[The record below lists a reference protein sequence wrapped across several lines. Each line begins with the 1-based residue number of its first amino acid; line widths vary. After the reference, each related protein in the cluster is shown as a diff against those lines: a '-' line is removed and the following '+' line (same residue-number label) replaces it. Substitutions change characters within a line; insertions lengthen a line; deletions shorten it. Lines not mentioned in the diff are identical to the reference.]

1 MIRADIIY
9 NNVAGREVAV
19 ALATRPSVPPPQM
32 RGSWIDLGAVDGSM
46 LSTDYT
52 YENITI
58 EAQLNFVCPP
68 DKVGIQYRRVKDWI
82 RGSGEL
88 SFTDDPEVYYRVKAA
103 QVGEYSRRTYFGA
116 DLLAVFICDPYTY
129 LKAGRYPVTKEFPA
143 NNTGEHLYLENIGDT
158 SRPIYTVT
166 GSLLANASYDLSVN
180 GKTVSCIRDYI
191 TIDTQKMAV
200 YSETDTPPG
209 LRNNAVD
216 GDLDGLVL
224 EPGTNDIQITGN
236 NMALTLEVIQ
246 NWRIL

>member
-9 NNVAGREVAV
+9 NNVAGREIAV

-116 DLLAVFICDPYTY
+116 DLLAAFICDPYTY
-129 LKAGRYPVTKEFPA
+129 LKAGKYPESKSFA
-143 NNTGEHLYLENIGDT
+143 IQNTGTHLYLDNTGATAHPVYYISGGT
-158 SRPIYTVT
+158 SNKAAT
-166 GSLLANASYDLSVN
+166 LSVN
-180 GKTVSCIRDYI
+180 SKTFTVYRSDGIY
-191 TIDTQKMAV
+191 IDTEKMMV
-200 YSETDTPPG
+200 YNGSG
-209 LRNNAVD
+209 AQNFSSN
-216 GDLDGLVL
+216 GDFDDILL
-224 EPGTNDIQITGN
+224 PNGTNDIKIIN
-236 NMALTLEVIQ
+236 NDAAVTLDVTP
-246 NWRIL
+246 NWRLL

>member
-116 DLLAVFICDPYTY
+116 DLLAAFICDPYTY
-129 LKAGRYPVTKEFPA
+129 LKTGKYPSSESFSI
-143 NNTGEHLYLENIGDT
+143 NNTVKHLYLENTGAVSHPVYYISGGT
-158 SRPIYTVT
+158 SSKAATI
-166 GSLLANASYDLSVN
+166 SVN
-180 GKTVSCIRDYI
+180 GKTFTVYRTDGIYV
-191 TIDTQKMAV
+191 DTEKMMV
-200 YSETDTPPG
+200 YNGSGAQNFSSVGDFDDILLPYG
-209 LRNNAVD
+209 INDVQIINNAAAVT
-216 GDLDGLVL
+216 LDVV
-224 EPGTNDIQITGN
+224 P
-236 NMALTLEVIQ
+236 
-246 NWRIL
+246 NWRLL

>member
-58 EAQLNFVCPP
+58 EAELNFVCPP

-103 QVGEYSRRTYFGA
+103 QVGEYSRRTHFGA
-116 DLLAVFICDPYTY
+116 DLLAAFICDPYTY
-129 LKAGRYPVTKEFPA
+129 LKDGKYTTSKIFNA
-143 NNTGEHLYLENIGDT
+143 NNTGTILSMRNQGAISHPVYCIKNGSSSISAKLNVNGNVFTVHRTDGIYIDTEKMMAYNASGVQNFSTSGDFE
-158 SRPIYTVT
+158 
-166 GSLLANASYDLSVN
+166 GLLLAEGDNTI
-180 GKTVSCIRDYI
+180 KI
-191 TIDTQKMAV
+191 T
-200 YSETDTPPG
+200 
-209 LRNNAVD
+209 NNS
-216 GDLDGLVL
+216 L
-224 EPGTNDIQITGN
+224 
-236 NMALTLEVIQ
+236 ALKLEVVP
-246 NWRIL
+246 NWRML

>member
-9 NNVAGREVAV
+9 NNVAGREIAV

-116 DLLAVFICDPYTY
+116 DLLAAFICDPYTY
-129 LKAGRYPVTKEFPA
+129 LKDGKYATSKIFNA
-143 NNTGEHLYLENIGDT
+143 NNTGTILSMRNPGAVSHPVYCIKNGSSSISAKLNVNGNVFTVHRTDGIYIDTEKMMAYNASGAQNFSTSGDFE
-158 SRPIYTVT
+158 
-166 GSLLANASYDLSVN
+166 GLLLAEGDNTI
-180 GKTVSCIRDYI
+180 KI
-191 TIDTQKMAV
+191 T
-200 YSETDTPPG
+200 
-209 LRNNAVD
+209 NNSLALK
-216 GDLDGLVL
+216 LDVV
-224 EPGTNDIQITGN
+224 P
-236 NMALTLEVIQ
+236 
-246 NWRIL
+246 NWRML

>member
-9 NNVAGREVAV
+9 NNVAGREIAV

-68 DKVGIQYRRVKDWI
+68 EKVGIQYRRVKDWI

-116 DLLAVFICDPYTY
+116 DLLAAFICDPYAY
-129 LKAGRYPVTKEFPA
+129 LKDGKYTTSKIFNA
-143 NNTGEHLYLENIGDT
+143 NNTGTILSMRNPGAVSHPVYCIKNGSSSVYAKLNVNGNVFTVHRTDGIYIDTEKMMAYNASGVQNFSTSGDLEGL
-158 SRPIYTVT
+158 
-166 GSLLANASYDLSVN
+166 LLAEGDNTI
-180 GKTVSCIRDYI
+180 KI
-191 TIDTQKMAV
+191 T
-200 YSETDTPPG
+200 
-209 LRNNAVD
+209 NNS
-216 GDLDGLVL
+216 L
-224 EPGTNDIQITGN
+224 
-236 NMALTLEVIQ
+236 ALKLEVVP
-246 NWRIL
+246 NWRML